1 MDLNLNDSIS
11 ISTYYTHPL
20 CFGPSLDRNIAVD
33 LLGGVLV
40 MSASSGERVS
50 SEPLK
55 GVAGRRWGGLV
66 AERCRETRKR
76 SLHGSR
82 ISDPVK
88 DRRQRQAGGTTAWSW
103 RWPSQ
108 NVSQRPRGSDRTA
121 GVTVTVAATASRK
134 KLPLESRRIGWR
146 SPNAGHEIEVP

>member
-1 MDLNLNDSIS
+1 MYLNLNDSIS
-11 ISTYYTHPL
+11 IFYVLHP
-20 CFGPSLDRNIAVD
+20 PSLLRPFPRPQYRGRPARRGTCHERE
-33 LLGGVLV
+33 LRGEGKFG
-40 MSASSGERVS
+40 ASQ
-50 SEPLK
+50 
-55 GVAGRRWGGLV
+55 GRRWSALGWLV

-108 NVSQRPRGSDRTA
+108 DVSQRPRGSDRTT
-121 GVTVTVAATASRK
+121 GVTVTVAVTASRK
-134 KLPLESRRIGWR
+134 KLPLELRRIGWR
-146 SPNAGHEIEVP
+146 SPKAGHEIEVP